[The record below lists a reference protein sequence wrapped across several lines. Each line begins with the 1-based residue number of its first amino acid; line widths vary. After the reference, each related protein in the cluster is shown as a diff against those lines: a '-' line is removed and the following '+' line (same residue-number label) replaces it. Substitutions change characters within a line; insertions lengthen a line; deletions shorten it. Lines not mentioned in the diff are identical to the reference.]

1 MPMPPDYS
9 SSASTAPGEEL
20 LARDRADASPSIFLV
35 AGEPSGDEIG
45 GRLIAA
51 LREAAGHRI
60 RLAGV
65 GGEAMAAQGFE
76 SLFPM
81 EELSVMGLVEVLP
94 RAIGIMRRMS
104 ETAAA
109 IRRLS
114 PDAVVTIDSPEFAN
128 GVWRR
133 LDGVDSALVHYVAP
147 TVWAWRTG
155 RARKLARRID
165 RLLALFPFEPPYFE
179 AEGLECTFVGHP
191 ALETAI
197 ERDAGSAF
205 RARHGIS
212 GGPVI
217 GLLPG
222 SRRAEISRLMPV
234 FADAVGRIAAAEPT
248 VRVVIPAVPAQ
259 VGPIRAA
266 AADLPVPAT
275 VAARREER
283 HAAMAACD
291 VAIAASGT
299 VALDL
304 ALAGVPMVIA
314 YRVNPVTA
322 AIMRRMLR
330 VPYVTIVNVLLE
342 RPAVPELLQENCT
355 GARLAEAAL
364 GLLRDGGA
372 REEQRAA
379 VAVALARLRP
389 AGMNPSARAA
399 EAILDVVRCRATGG
413 SPRETIA

>member
-1 MPMPPDYS
+1 M
-9 SSASTAPGEEL
+9 TGE
-20 LARDRADASPSIFLV
+20 RADASPLIFLV

-51 LREAAGHRI
+51 LREAAGEGI
-60 RLAGV
+60 GLAGV

-109 IRRLS
+109 VRRLS
-114 PDAVVTIDSPEFAN
+114 PDAVVTIDAPEFAN

-147 TVWAWRTG
+147 TVWAWRAG
-155 RARKLARRID
+155 RTRKLARRID
-165 RLLALFPFEPPYFE
+165 HLLALFPFEPPYFE
-179 AEGLECTFVGHP
+179 AEGLDCTFVGHP
-191 ALETAI
+191 ALEAGI
-197 ERDAGSAF
+197 ERDAGAAF

-234 FADAVGRIAAAEPT
+234 FADALRRIAAAEPAI
-248 VRVVIPAVPAQ
+248 RVVIPAVPAQ
-259 VGPIRAA
+259 LEPVRQA
-266 AADLPVPAT
+266 AADLPMPAL

-322 AIMRRMLR
+322 AIMRRMIR
-330 VPYVTIVNVLLE
+330 VRYVTIVNVILD
-342 RPAVPELLQENCT
+342 RPAIPEFLQERCT
-355 GARLAEAAL
+355 GAGLAEAAL
-364 GLLRDGGA
+364 ELLRGGRA

-379 VAVALARLRP
+379 VAGALAQLRP
-389 AGMNPSARAA
+389 PGMNPSARAA
-399 EAILDVVRCRATGG
+399 RTILDVVHRRATSRGT
-413 SPRETIA
+413 RETAA